1 MMSDP
6 TIRAYFEAN
15 KCLMNVSRDMPL
27 GVSLAFLGS
36 AIWGQDRDDLSDP
49 LTLEDLAAR
58 VGASPSTISQHL
70 RYLSYGYRAGTPGL
84 GLVET
89 AENTDNRRKK
99 VFYLTPK
106 GKGLVSQLQFI
117 FSKAL

>member
-15 KCLMNVSRDMPL
+15 KCLMTVAKDMPI
-27 GVSLAFLGS
+27 GVSLALLGA
-36 AIWGQDRDDLSDP
+36 AIWGRDRHDINDP

-58 VGASPSTISQHL
+58 IGVSPTTISQHL
-70 RYLSYGYRAGTPGL
+70 RYLSYGYREGTPGL

-89 AENTDNRRKK
+89 AENADNRRKK
-99 VFYLTPK
+99 IFYLTSK
-106 GKGLVSQLQFI
+106 GKGLVSQLQFV
-117 FSKAL
+117 FSKAT